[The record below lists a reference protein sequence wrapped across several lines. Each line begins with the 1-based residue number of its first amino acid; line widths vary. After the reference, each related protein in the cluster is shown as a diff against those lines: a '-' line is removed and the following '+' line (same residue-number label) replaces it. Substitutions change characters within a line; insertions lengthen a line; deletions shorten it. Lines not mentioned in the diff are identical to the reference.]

1 MITAC
6 SNGLDPMTI
15 FPFSIDALALPA
27 NAGPARAIGAAIAGG
42 RVTCVEITQWYLQRI
57 ERFNGGDHGL
67 NCVRA
72 VSPLAL
78 LAARQADAEL
88 AAGRN
93 RGPLHGVPYLVKDN
107 VFTADG
113 LPASAG
119 SRALAEFIPPYEAA
133 LVGRLNDAG
142 AILLGKTNMTEFADF
157 VADTMPAEFSGA
169 GGVVRHPL
177 GLRYGRGLGSS
188 VGSAAAVAAGLCAFA
203 IGTETQ
209 NSIQAP
215 AVHSAIVGFKP
226 TVGRVSR
233 HGVVPLVPSQD
244 SPGPMTLTVDDAA
257 LVFEALRIG
266 AGTAAST
273 LRVGVPRHF
282 MTEGVLTSAQLAA
295 FEAALARLAAAGVA
309 LVDPCDMPAAAQL
322 REVRSCV
329 FRAEFKASLN
339 ELLAALRPCGMAS
352 LADIIAWN
360 EAHPS
365 AIPYGQ
371 SLLEAAQGA
380 PDLES
385 AQYLEDRRRDLD
397 LSLERGIGAALAEG
411 KVDVLLS
418 PMATAAKC
426 TGKAGVPVAAIP
438 AGRDADGLPFGVTIY
453 ALPDADE
460 TVLRAAAVIE
470 AAIGERIAA
479 ARY

>member
-1 MITAC
+1 
-6 SNGLDPMTI
+6 MTTL
-15 FPFSIDALALPA
+15 PTSFSINAIALPGD
-27 NAGPARAIGAAIAGG
+27 AGPARAIGAAIAAG
-42 RVTCVEITQWYLQRI
+42 RITSVQVTEWYLRRI
-57 ERFNGGDHGL
+57 ERFNGGPDGL

-72 VSPLAL
+72 VSPQAL
-78 LAARQADAEL
+78 EAARQADAGL
-88 AAGRN
+88 AAGRR

-119 SRALAEFIPPYEAA
+119 SRALAAFIPPGEAA
-133 LVGRLNDAG
+133 MIGRLRDAG

-157 VADTMPAEFSGA
+157 VADTMPSEFSGA

-215 AVHSAIVGFKP
+215 AVHTSIVGFKP
-226 TVGRVSR
+226 TVGRVST

-244 SPGPMTLTVDDAA
+244 SPGPLTLTVDDAA
-257 LVFEALRIG
+257 LVFEVLRNRPGVAAPALRM
-266 AGTAAST
+266 
-273 LRVGVPRHF
+273 GVPRHF
-282 MTEGVLTSAQLAA
+282 MSEGVLTPGQLAA
-295 FEAALARLAAAGVA
+295 FEAALERLAAAGVGV
-309 LVDPCDMPAAAQL
+309 VDPCDMPAAAQL

-339 ELLAALRPCGMAS
+339 ALMAVLRPCGMTA
-352 LADIIAWN
+352 LADIIDWN
-360 EAHPS
+360 RAHPY

-371 SLLEAAQGA
+371 SLLEAAQAA

-385 AQYLEDRRRDLD
+385 AQYVEDRQRDLD
-397 LSLERGIGAALAEG
+397 LSLEHGIHAALAAG
-411 KVDVLLS
+411 HVDVLLA
-418 PMATAAKC
+418 PMASAARC
-426 TGKAGVPVAAIP
+426 TGKAGAPVAAIP
-438 AGRDADGLPFGVTIY
+438 VGRDTDGLPFGVTVF
-453 ALPDADE
+453 AAPGADE

-470 AAIGERIAA
+470 ATIGQRIAA
-479 ARY
+479 VPV